1 MDEDAARHQIGRVAR
16 AWRRLRI
23 ATERVASTRGRI
35 GRGETRAVEDDIEAL
50 LWARLANSLQA
61 LKDLDDR
68 TDRVLLPALEPLI
81 ASAGRDIPDW
91 RRLIRMRD
99 RLVHRW
105 HDVDPR
111 RVRQVV
117 NDVHPTLEWMAE
129 AVRVHPEP
137 VEDPSSVLE
146 AELAAEVECVVFT
159 DLTGRLGVAILGDGP
174 DSRRI
179 RELRWAQR
187 S

>member
-1 MDEDAARHQIGRVAR
+1 MDEDAALRRIGRVAR
-16 AWRRLRI
+16 AWQHLGT
-23 ATERVASTRGRI
+23 ATGRVAATRGRI

-61 LKDLDDR
+61 LKDLDDQ
-68 TDRVLLPALEPLI
+68 TDRALLPALEPLI
-81 ASAGRDIPDW
+81 AGTGRDIPDW

-99 RLVHRW
+99 LLVHRW

-111 RVRQVV
+111 LVRQVV
-117 NDVHPTLEWMAE
+117 NEVHPTLEWMAE

-137 VEDPSSVLE
+137 VEDPQSV
-146 AELAAEVECVVFT
+146 LAAEVECVVFA
-159 DLTGRLGVAILGDGP
+159 DLTGQFGVAILSGGP
-174 DSRRI
+174 GSRRI
-179 RELRWAQR
+179 RELHWTRR